1 MESLCV
7 MVWGLTPA
15 ENSSAAA
22 AVAAVAPPGGRS
34 GNLRF
39 LHDRALEQRS
49 RRDTTGKSLRITLR
63 VFLVF
68 SPESQTYRISSFFQ
82 RTHPG
87 KTAIFRIVMI
97 S

>member
-7 MVWGLTPA
+7 MGWGLAPA

-22 AVAAVAPPGGRS
+22 AAVVVVVAAASPGGRS

-49 RRDTTGKSLRITLR
+49 RRDTTGKSLRIMLR
-63 VFLVF
+63 
-68 SPESQTYRISSFFQ
+68 
-82 RTHPG
+82 
-87 KTAIFRIVMI
+87 IF
-97 S
+97 

>member
-1 MESLCV
+1 MG
-7 MVWGLTPA
+7 WGLAPA

-22 AVAAVAPPGGRS
+22 VAAAAVAVAVVAAPPGGRS

-63 VFLVF
+63 VFYFCTIITKEIQNIVVF
-68 SPESQTYRISSFFQ
+68 
-82 RTHPG
+82 
-87 KTAIFRIVMI
+87 FRVRLLKKVC
-97 S
+97 